1 MDIKRKVFVKITST
15 SNYSLAF
22 KKQVVR
28 EFESGQLSKNELQRK
43 YGIGGNSAVLKWCKQ
58 YGKFDHSTPSQ
69 INRPLKDQQQER
81 IKELEKRLEAAEF
94 KLMVY
99 DKLIEVTNRQLG
111 SDVLK
116 KIEAKLSESLQQLPP
131 KK

>member
-1 MDIKRKVFVKITST
+1 MDLQRKVYVKITASP
-15 SNYSLAF
+15 SYSLAF

-43 YGIGGNSAVLKWCKQ
+43 YHIGGNATVLKWCKQ
-58 YGKFDHSTPSQ
+58 FGKFDHSTPSQ

-81 IKELEKRLEAAEF
+81 IKELEKKLEAAEF
-94 KLMVY
+94 KIMVY
-99 DKLIEVTNRQLG
+99 DKLIEVTNRQLDT
-111 SDVLK
+111 DVLK
-116 KIEAKLSESLQQLPP
+116 KIEAKLSESLQQRPE